1 MIDIVV
7 ISNQM
12 IKLFLIICVGF
23 MLYRIKLI
31 DEEFRHKLTKLLLN
45 VTMPALMLSSVMKE
59 ENSHDMGRVL
69 EMFGLSI
76 VIFAIALPFISM
88 IIVKILPISKK
99 QQGLYMF
106 MNSFSNVGF
115 MGFPII
121 HAVFGEGA
129 MLDAAIVNLIFN
141 LAVFTFGITMINYGT
156 EQKDKFNIKKLLTPG
171 IFSSVIAIII
181 YFSGITFPQVL
192 SDTCS
197 MIGEITSPIAMI
209 IMGATLGRMDIK
221 AVFSEWKVYPFTAIK
236 QILIPILFWYVLKL
250 FITDEYIL
258 GFMMIMLSMP
268 VANTAV
274 LFATEYK
281 NDENL
286 AAKTVFITTLMS
298 LISIPF
304 IMYVFFT

>member
-76 VIFAIALPFISM
+76 VIFAIALPIISM

-181 YFSGITFPQVL
+181 YFSVITFPQVL

>member
-76 VIFAIALPFISM
+76 VIFAIALPIISM

-129 MLDAAIVNLIFN
+129 MLDVAIVNLIFN

>member
-1 MIDIVV
+1 
-7 ISNQM
+7 
-12 IKLFLIICVGF
+12 
-23 MLYRIKLI
+23 
-31 DEEFRHKLTKLLLN
+31 
-45 VTMPALMLSSVMKE
+45 
-59 ENSHDMGRVL
+59 
-69 EMFGLSI
+69 
-76 VIFAIALPFISM
+76 
-88 IIVKILPISKK
+88 
-99 QQGLYMF
+99 MF

>member
-12 IKLFLIICVGF
+12 IKLYLIICVGF

-76 VIFAIALPFISM
+76 VIFAIALPIISM

-258 GFMMIMLSMP
+258 GFMMIMLFMP

>member
-76 VIFAIALPFISM
+76 VIFAIALPIISM

-121 HAVFGEGA
+121 HAVFCEGA

>member
-76 VIFAIALPFISM
+76 VIFAIALPIISM

-258 GFMMIMLSMP
+258 GFMIIMLSMP

>member
-76 VIFAIALPFISM
+76 VIFAIALPIISM

-236 QILIPILFWYVLKL
+236 QILIPILFWYILKL

>member
-76 VIFAIALPFISM
+76 VIFAIALPIISM

-129 MLDAAIVNLIFN
+129 MLDAAIVNLIYN

-286 AAKTVFITTLMS
+286 AAKTVFITTLMT
-298 LISIPF
+298 LMSIPF

>member
-1 MIDIVV
+1 
-7 ISNQM
+7 
-12 IKLFLIICVGF
+12 
-23 MLYRIKLI
+23 
-31 DEEFRHKLTKLLLN
+31 
-45 VTMPALMLSSVMKE
+45 MPALMLSSVMKE

-76 VIFAIALPFISM
+76 VIFAIALPIISM

>member
-23 MLYRIKLI
+23 ILYRIKLI

-76 VIFAIALPFISM
+76 VIFAIALPIISM